1 MEQTAVDEAISTP
14 LAPTALEQQDSGFV
28 SALQTD
34 HRWLTRP
41 LRLLSSFPSRVFF
54 AAALF
59 YIALTGLHLWLQ
71 GTSADSLAGWGAQ
84 ITASWRRFDTVFFLQ
99 VAHRG
104 YTNQGLGAFFP
115 LYPYLVRGVAYL
127 LGKHFTLAA
136 LVVAWTCAWGSF
148 AWFYRLAEREFG
160 ARIARLALLFLAFC
174 PVGLFAFA
182 PYSESVF
189 LLVSIGA
196 VERARAGRFWQAGL
210 LGALGMLARPTG
222 ILLLIPLGW
231 ECLRRLAWVKQK
243 PWRDSSRWLP
253 WLSLALIPAALLG
266 YMLALKL
273 ETGNPLAFLHGENLW
288 SRHLTMPWETAG
300 LFGLAFQHA
309 WLAGDATVFI
319 GNIVDLLLTVP
330 LPLLVL
336 YLSTRRRAIWFG
348 AALYQLALTLLLV
361 AIPVHPGPDGPYEIF
376 FSTQRFM
383 LPAFPLFL
391 LMGQFGAAHPR
402 LYRVLL
408 ALSLLMLASNTLQ
421 FLAGIFIA

>member
-1 MEQTAVDEAISTP
+1 MEQTTIDAEDVAT
-14 LAPTALEQQDSGFV
+14 LAPAVLGQRGSGTATIPTIAQRQ
-28 SALQTD
+28 
-34 HRWLTRP
+34 HIRP
-41 LRLLSSFPSRVFF
+41 LSLLSSFPSRVFWM
-54 AAALF
+54 AALF

-71 GTSADSLAGWGAQ
+71 GASAASLAGWGSQ
-84 ITASWRRFDTVFFLQ
+84 ITASWRHFDTAFFLQ
-99 VAHRG
+99 VAHGG
-104 YTNQGLGAFFP
+104 YSNQGLGAFFP

-136 LVVAWTCAWGSF
+136 LVVAWACSWGSF
-148 AWFYRLAEREFG
+148 HWFYRLAEREYG
-160 ARIARLALLFLAFC
+160 ERKARLALLFLAFC

-196 VERARAGRFWQAGL
+196 VERARAGKFWQAGL

-231 ECLRRLAWVKQK
+231 ECLRRTAWFKQVT
-243 PWRDSSRWLP
+243 WHDWSRWLS

-273 ETGNPLAFLHGENLW
+273 ETGNPFAFLHGENLW

-300 LFGLAFQHA
+300 LFALAFQHA
-309 WLAGDATVFI
+309 WQIGDPTVFI
-319 GNIVDLLLTVP
+319 GNIVDLLLTIP
-330 LPLLVL
+330 LPILVL
-336 YLSTRRRAIWFG
+336 YLSIRRRMLWFG
-348 AALYQLALTLLLV
+348 AVLYQVALTLMLV

-408 ALSLLMLASNTLQ
+408 VASIILLALNTLR
-421 FLAGIFIA
+421 FLDNIFIA

>member
-1 MEQTAVDEAISTP
+1 MKQIAVDDEEVTS
-14 LAPTALEQQDSGFV
+14 LESAVLLVHDSGTATV
-28 SALQTD
+28 TLID
-34 HRWLTRP
+34 HRRRIRP
-41 LRLLSSFPSRVFF
+41 LSLLSSFPSRVFCV
-54 AAALF
+54 AALF
-59 YIALTGLHLWLQ
+59 YILLTALHFWLQ
-71 GTSADSLAGWGAQ
+71 GASSTSLAGWWTQ
-84 ITASWRRFDTVFFLQ
+84 ITAAWRHFDTIFFLQ

-127 LGKHFTLAA
+127 LGNHFTLAA
-136 LVVAWTCAWGSF
+136 LAVSWACSWGGF
-148 AWFYRLAEREFG
+148 HWFYRLAEREYN
-160 ARIARLALLFLAFC
+160 ARVARLALLFLAFC

-231 ECLRRLAWVKQK
+231 ECLRRTTWFKQVT
-243 PWRDSSRWLP
+243 WRDVSRWIS

-273 ETGNPLAFLHGENLW
+273 ATGNPFAFLHGENLW

-300 LFGLAFQHA
+300 LFALAFQHA
-309 WLAGDATVFI
+309 WQVGDATVFI
-319 GNIVDLLLTVP
+319 GNIVDLLLTIP

-336 YLSTRRRAIWFG
+336 YLSIRRHIIWFG
-348 AALYQLALTLLLV
+348 AALYQLALTLMLV
-361 AIPVHPGPDGPYEIF
+361 AIPIHPGPNGPYEIF

-408 ALSLLMLASNTLQ
+408 IASALLLALNTLR
-421 FLAGIFIA
+421 FLDNIFIA

>member
-1 MEQTAVDEAISTP
+1 MEQTAVDEEEATTLES
-14 LAPTALEQQDSGFV
+14 TALEQQGSGTV
-28 SALQTD
+28 TIRQTE
-34 HRWLTRP
+34 HRWLEYP

-54 AAALF
+54 MAALF

-71 GTSADSLAGWGAQ
+71 GASADSLAGWGAQ
-84 ITASWRRFDTVFFLQ
+84 ITASWRRFDTAFFLQ

-136 LVVAWTCAWGSF
+136 LVVAWACAWGSF
-148 AWFYRLAEREFG
+148 CWFYRLAEREYG
-160 ARIARLALLFLAFC
+160 ERIARLALLFLAFC

-231 ECLRRLAWVKQK
+231 ECLRRSAWFKQK
-243 PWRDSSRWLP
+243 PWRDTRRWLP
-253 WLSLALIPAALLG
+253 WLSLALIPVALLG

-288 SRHLTMPWETAG
+288 SRHLTMPWETTG
-300 LFGLAFQHA
+300 LFALAFQHA
-309 WLAGDATVFI
+309 WQVGDATVFI

-330 LPLLVL
+330 LPVLVL
-336 YLSTRRRAIWFG
+336 YLSVRKRAIWFG
-348 AALYQLALTLLLV
+348 AALYQVALTLLLV

-391 LMGQFGAAHPR
+391 LMGQFGLSHPR

-408 ALSLLMLASNTLQ
+408 VASAILLTLNTLR
-421 FLAGIFIA
+421 FLDNIFIA